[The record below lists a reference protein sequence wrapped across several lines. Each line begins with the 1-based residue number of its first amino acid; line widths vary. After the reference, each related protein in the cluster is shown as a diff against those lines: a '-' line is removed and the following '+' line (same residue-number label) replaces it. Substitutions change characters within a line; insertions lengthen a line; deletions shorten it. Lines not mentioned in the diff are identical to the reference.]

1 MNNALGCYEYLE
13 DAFQALLDKSQAE
26 DVEQSDK
33 VVYTITLAGNEPHM
47 LSFADHLRTKGHRV
61 TTGGTVNTINGRW
74 VVSNDW
80 ANEVM
85 KDLWFDFE
93 TQ

>member
-1 MNNALGCYEYLE
+1 MNNSLGCYEYLE
-13 DAFQALLDKSQAE
+13 DAFQAVQEKANAE
-26 DVEQSDK
+26 DSGHADK
-33 VVYTITLAGNEPHM
+33 TVYTITLAGNEPHM
-47 LSFADHLRTKGHRV
+47 TAFAGWLRTKGHLV
-61 TTGGTVNTINGRW
+61 TTGDRINTISGRW